1 MARRR
6 GSSFHE
12 ALDNGCQ
19 EDNVQFLTPYYDEQG
34 PEPLDL
40 SKLNLDLDC
49 NGHEEDDDEEDADEE
64 EIYNRGRSR
73 SRSVHE
79 YDADAAQYIPNE
91 VAGEIQLSNT
101 AEGVIKLSHT
111 IHQNTA
117 TATNTNNTNLL
128 PPPPGVGGKT
138 ERTGPLQHRE
148 VVALQKVS
156 MMSFSLLVGYC

>member
-12 ALDNGCQ
+12 GMDSEDQ
-19 EDNVQFLTPYYDEQG
+19 EDNVQFITPYYDEHG

-40 SKLNLDLDC
+40 SKLNLDLDG
-49 NGHEEDDDEEDADEE
+49 NGGDDDEVDDVEDEE
-64 EIYNRGRSR
+64 KIYSRGRSR

-91 VAGEIQLSNT
+91 VDGEIQPSNT
-101 AEGVIKLSHT
+101 AEGVMKLNHT
-111 IHQNTA
+111 IHQNNPNTA
-117 TATNTNNTNLL
+117 VL
-128 PPPPGVGGKT
+128 PPGVGVKT

-156 MMSFSLLVGYC
+156 FIIRSTD